1 MILNLDST
9 KVSQDTGIPTKIIK
23 DNSDIFS
30 DFLLSGFNNS
40 ITTSIFPSR
49 LRQAIITPVFK
60 KEDKNAKE
68 NYGPVSILAN
78 ISKIFKR
85 FLFKQIS
92 NFMEPLFS
100 KQSCGFRKGY
110 STQYCLLSILE
121 KWKSV
126 VDKRKYYGALLTDL
140 SKAFDCF
147 SRELILAKLQAYGF
161 SLRALRLIHTEN
173 KEQE

>member
-1 MILNLDST
+1 MILSLDST

-23 DNSDIFS
+23 DNADIFS

-49 LRQAIITPVFK
+49 FRQAIITPVFK

-68 NYGPVSILAN
+68 NYEPVSILPN
-78 ISKIFKR
+78 ISKIFKQ

-100 KQSCGFRKGY
+100 KQPCVFRKGY
-110 STQYCLLSILE
+110 STQYCLLSILQ

-126 VDKRKYYGALLTDL
+126 VDNGKYYGALLTDL
-140 SKAFDCF
+140 SKSFDCT
-147 SRELILAKLQAYGF
+147 SHELVLAKLQGYDF